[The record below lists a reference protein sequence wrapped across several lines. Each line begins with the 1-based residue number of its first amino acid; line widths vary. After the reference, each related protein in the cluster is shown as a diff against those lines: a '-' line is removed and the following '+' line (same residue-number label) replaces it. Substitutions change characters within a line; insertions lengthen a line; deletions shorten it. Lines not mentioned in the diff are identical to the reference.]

1 MISSYN
7 NHNNKIMP

>member
-7 NHNNKIMP
+7 TEQLDIRD